1 MIGVAVAVAVAAGAC
16 QSDEPTVI
24 DQIQLT
30 TSPPQTIAAPSTT
43 IAAPPPTLPAA
54 FPAGLCESYVD
65 PVATGSVAISAV
77 AEASGIAA
85 SRHHPGTI
93 WMHNDSG
100 GGAFVYV
107 TDVTGVDLGSF
118 EIDAPAFDWEDMAIG
133 PGPDPDIDYLYLGDI
148 GDNLHFRPLVKVY
161 RFAEPVPD
169 PGGGFIGEVESFN
182 LVYPQP
188 GFDSEALLV
197 DPVTGDILLVAKG
210 AAGDPA
216 HIFRAA
222 AVGLNDGA
230 TVDLEQI
237 ATFDLEPGAFVT
249 AGDIDATG
257 SAVVFRG
264 YNEVWLWPRIDLGF
278 SETFAAAPCRT
289 PSTAEVQGEAIA
301 FAAEGF
307 SYYTI
312 SEGRSPD
319 INYVES
325 VLP

>member
-1 MIGVAVAVAVAAGAC
+1 MIGVAALVAVALSGCQSAEPASTDAVDLTTIPPLTTTAVSTTVAASA
-16 QSDEPTVI
+16 
-24 DQIQLT
+24 
-30 TSPPQTIAAPSTT
+30 
-43 IAAPPPTLPAA
+43 PTLAA
-54 FPAGLCESYVD
+54 AAPAGLCESYSD
-65 PVATGSVAISAV
+65 PVATGSVTISPV
-77 AEASGIAA
+77 TEASGIAA

-100 GGAFVYV
+100 GGAFVYA
-107 TDVTGVDLGSF
+107 TDVTGVNLGSF

-133 PGPDPDIDYLYLGDI
+133 SGPDPAIDYLYLGDI
-148 GDNLHFRPLVKVY
+148 GDNLHFRPAVTVY
-161 RFAEPVPD
+161 RIAEPQPD
-169 PGGGFIGEVESFN
+169 PGGGFIENVESFN

-197 DPVTGDILLVAKG
+197 DPVTGDILLVTKG

-216 HIFRAA
+216 HVFRAA
-222 AVGLNDGA
+222 GDKLIDGA

-237 ATFDLEPGAFVT
+237 ATFDVEPGAFVT
-249 AGDIDATG
+249 AGDIDPSG
-257 SAVVFRG
+257 SVVIFRG
-264 YNEVWLWPRIDLGF
+264 YNEVWLWPRIDVSF

-301 FAAEGF
+301 FAAEGY